1 MIDDP
6 HSKRT
11 VILVVED
18 DPMVRAVTGD
28 TLEDDGFEVIEAPT
42 GDHALRILQERTDID
57 VLLTDVEMP
66 GSTDGFQLARTAREM
81 YPRLVIIVVSG
92 GVRSGF
98 SSMAPDARFVPKP
111 YTLRRIIGMIQE
123 MTGGRAQ

>member
-1 MIDDP
+1 MIHDP
-6 HSKRT
+6 HSRPT

-18 DPMVRAVTGD
+18 DPMVRAVAVD
-28 TLEDDGFEVIEAPT
+28 TLEDGGFEVIEAPT
-42 GDHALRILQERTDID
+42 GDHALRVLQERTDID

-81 YPRLVIIVVSG
+81 YPRLVIIVVYG
-92 GVRSGF
+92 GVRSVF
-98 SSMAPDARFVPKP
+98 SGMAPDARFVPQP

-123 MTGGRAQ
+123 MTGRPAQ

>member
-1 MIDDP
+1 MIHDP
-6 HSKRT
+6 HAKRT

-18 DPMVRAVTGD
+18 DPMVRAVAVD

-42 GDHALRILQERTDID
+42 GDHALRVLQERTDID

-98 SSMAPDARFVPKP
+98 SGMAPYARFVPKP
-111 YTLRRIIGMIQE
+111 YTLRRIIGMIHE
-123 MTGGRAQ
+123 MTGRPAQ

>member
-1 MIDDP
+1 MIDDS

-18 DPMVRAVTGD
+18 DPMVRAVAVD

-42 GDHALRILQERTDID
+42 GDHALRVLQERTDID

-66 GSTDGFQLARTAREM
+66 GSTDGFQLARTGRDM

-98 SSMAPDARFVPKP
+98 SGMAPDARFVPKP

-123 MTGGRAQ
+123 MTGRPAQ